1 MPRSEDSHSDANSK
15 YDIGVLNKSI
25 DVIEYLAD
33 GNAWSVSDLSA
44 CTGLNKATVYR
55 ILGTLERRA
64 YVRKDADKRQY
75 GVGRALLAL
84 SRSVLSSSD
93 LTKVSRP
100 ILLTLREEFRE
111 TVNLGVIDTGQL
123 LYLDVLES
131 EQGLRTSVALGSR
144 DHLHSTALG
153 KAMLAYL
160 PPAEARRLLSGR
172 NRIQVTPRTITS
184 LAEILREL
192 DAVRERGYAVD
203 REENE
208 IGAHCVGAAVLRG
221 DGLPL
226 AAISMSGPAWRVP
239 EDVIPRIGA
248 RLREAAHAIEL
259 ALGFGSS
266 SHALPVR
273 AASGEGPTI
282 SRGRR
287 VAS

>member
-1 MPRSEDSHSDANSK
+1 MLQSQDSHSDENPK
-15 YDIGVLNKSI
+15 YDIAVLNKAI
-25 DVIEYLAD
+25 DVLEYLAD
-33 GNAWSVSDLSA
+33 GNAWSVSDLSV

-64 YVRKDADKRQY
+64 YVRKDPDKRQY
-75 GVGRALLAL
+75 SVGRALLAL

-100 ILLTLREEFRE
+100 ILLKLREEFRE
-111 TVNLGVIDTGQL
+111 TVNLGVIDNGHL

-131 EQGLRTSVALGSR
+131 ERGLRTSVALGSR

-153 KAMLAYL
+153 KAMLASL
-160 PPAEARRLLSGR
+160 PPAEARRLLSRGPR
-172 NRIQVTPRTITS
+172 TQVTPRTITN

-208 IGAHCVGAAVLRG
+208 TGAHCVGVAVLGG
-221 DGLPL
+221 DGRPL

-239 EDVIPRIGA
+239 EDAISQIGA
-248 RLREAAHAIEL
+248 RLRDASHAIEL
-259 ALGFGSS
+259 ALGLGATT
-266 SHALPVR
+266 HALPVR
-273 AASGEGPTI
+273 PRSGNESAQG
-282 SRGRR
+282 RGRL
-287 VAS
+287 ATS